1 MRLIGLLVV
10 GLGCGCHTV
19 EYEWLPES
27 GFVKHTEDESAA
39 VSVIEWRF

>member
-10 GLGCGCHTV
+10 GLCGCHTV

>member
-27 GFVKHTEDESAA
+27 KHTEAVEGVA